1 MSRRGWTLIGVLV
14 VLGVLVGAY
23 FFVTR
28 PKPAPA
34 AAAVQPELSKG
45 EKDKLVKV
53 VLSDRPEG
61 TLTLVKKAGKW
72 NTEPPAAV
80 PLEPTTIEDL
90 LFGFSA
96 LNAERIIEEHPSD
109 LGQYG
114 LAPPRAM
121 GTGTWED
128 GTSHT
133 LLLGDKTPSG
143 STYYIQVKGNPRV
156 YTVQSFTGQHLHWT
170 LKDLRSRTISP
181 AINYDEV
188 EYVKIVER
196 DGAVLEVKR
205 KTEAE
210 TKSFQLGFGPF
221 LLTRPY
227 VTVRGLDAQKQDTV
241 IKGAQSVSIS
251 DFAEEP
257 VKGLDAYGLARPRA
271 EVIVRDKSNTIDY
284 IFGDQKGTQTWFALR
299 GQPGVYLVDTSSLDF
314 LKTKPFDIV
323 DKFTFI
329 PNIEDVD
336 RMDITAGGK
345 THTLVITRTTKKA
358 AKQGDPDV
366 VTAAYTADGKT
377 VEEDSFKK
385 FYQSLIGLQLEGEM
399 AKRVPNAPE
408 VSVTFSLNKGEVKT
422 VRIDYAPYDRDFDAI
437 FLNGVGEFALTKG
450 QLRAMLAKLDLLIA
464 GKKVTD

>member
-80 PLEPTTIEDL
+80 PLEPTTIDDL

-422 VRIDYAPYDRDFDAI
+422 VRVDYAPYDRDFDAI

-450 QLRAMLAKLDLLIA
+450 QLTAMLAKLDLLIA

>member
-80 PLEPTTIEDL
+80 PLEPTTIDDL
-90 LFGFSA
+90 LFSFST

-422 VRIDYAPYDRDFDAI
+422 VRVDYAPYDRDFDAI

>member
-80 PLEPTTIEDL
+80 PLEPTTIDDL

-329 PNIEDVD
+329 PNLEDVD

>member
-80 PLEPTTIEDL
+80 PLEPTTIDDL
-90 LFGFSA
+90 LFSFSA
-96 LNAERIIEEHPSD
+96 LNAERIIEEHPPD

-133 LLLGDKTPSG
+133 LVLGDKTPSG

-358 AKQGDPDV
+358 AKPGDPDV

-422 VRIDYAPYDRDFDAI
+422 VRVDYAPYDRDFDAV

-450 QLRAMLAKLDLLIA
+450 QLTAMLAKLDLLIA

>member
-14 VLGVLVGAY
+14 VLGVLIGAY
-23 FFVTR
+23 FLVTR

-34 AAAVQPELSKG
+34 PAVVQPVLSKG
-45 EKDKLVKV
+45 DKDKLARV

-72 NTEPPAAV
+72 NTEPPVAV
-80 PLEPTTIEDL
+80 PLEPTTIDDL
-90 LFGFSA
+90 LYSFSA
-96 LNAERIIEEHPSD
+96 LNAERIIEEHPSN

-114 LAPPRAM
+114 LAPPRAT

-133 LLLGDKTPSG
+133 LLLGDKAPSG
-143 STYYIQVKGNPRV
+143 STYYLQLKGDPRV

-170 LKDLRSRTISP
+170 LKDLRSRTITP

-188 EYVKIVER
+188 EYVKITER
-196 DGAVLEVKR
+196 DGTVLEVKR

-221 LLTRPY
+221 MLTRPY
-227 VTVRGLDAQKQDTV
+227 AMRGLDSQKQDAL
-241 IKGAQSVSIS
+241 IKGAQAVSIS

-257 VKGLDAYGLARPRA
+257 VKGLEAYGLARPRA
-271 EVIVRDKSNTIDY
+271 EVLVRDKSNTIDY
-284 IFGDQKGTQTWFALR
+284 VFGDEKGTQTWFAIR

-314 LKTKPFDIV
+314 LKTKPFDVIV
-323 DKFTFI
+323 KFTFI

-336 RMDITAGGK
+336 RMDITTSGK
-345 THTLVITRTTKKA
+345 THTLVITRTKKKA
-358 AKQGDPDV
+358 AKAGDPDE
-366 VTAAYTADGKT
+366 VTSAYTADGKT

-385 FYQSLIGLQLEGEM
+385 FYQSIIGLQVEGEM

-408 VSVTFSLNKGEVKT
+408 LSVKFSMNKGNVKT
-422 VRIDYAPYDRDFDAI
+422 VLVDYAPYDRDFDAI

-450 QLRAMLAKLDLLIA
+450 QLTAMLGKLDLLLK
-464 GKKVTD
+464 GQKVTD

>member
-1 MSRRGWTLIGVLV
+1 
-14 VLGVLVGAY
+14 
-23 FFVTR
+23 
-28 PKPAPA
+28 
-34 AAAVQPELSKG
+34 
-45 EKDKLVKV
+45 

-80 PLEPTTIEDL
+80 PLEPTTIDDL
-90 LFGFSA
+90 LFSFSA

>member
-80 PLEPTTIEDL
+80 PLEPTTIDDL
-90 LFGFSA
+90 LFSFSA

-329 PNIEDVD
+329 PNLEDVD

-450 QLRAMLAKLDLLIA
+450 QLTAMLAKLDLLIA

>member
-329 PNIEDVD
+329 PNLEDVD

>member
-80 PLEPTTIEDL
+80 PLEPTTIDDL
-90 LFGFSA
+90 LFSFSA

-181 AINYDEV
+181 VINYDEV

-345 THTLVITRTTKKA
+345 THNLLITRTTKKA
-358 AKQGDPDV
+358 AKPGDPGV

>member
-80 PLEPTTIEDL
+80 PLESTTIEDL
-90 LFGFSA
+90 LFSFSA

-128 GTSHT
+128 GTFHT

-196 DGAVLEVKR
+196 DGTVLEVKR
-205 KTEAE
+205 KAEAE

-227 VTVRGLDAQKQDTV
+227 VTARGLDAQKQDTV

-345 THTLVITRTTKKA
+345 THSLVITRTTKKA
-358 AKQGDPDV
+358 DKPGDPDV

-422 VRIDYAPYDRDFDAI
+422 VRVDYAPYDRDFDAI

-450 QLRAMLAKLDLLIA
+450 QLTAMLAKLDLLIA